1 MKVRDRMKIL
11 IDNGH
16 GVNTSGKRSPKGR
29 YGILFEYEFNRAIA
43 KPLVDRLKK
52 MGYDAQLIVPED
64 NDVSL
69 GERCR
74 RVNKVCDE
82 VGAKNCI
89 FISIHANASSNCETF
104 QKPSG
109 WSSFVYYHSSNASKR
124 LAQCLFDEA
133 EKKGLL
139 GNRCV
144 PPEHYW
150 QSGFYVL
157 KNTKCCAVL
166 TENLFYDNEAEY
178 EVLCSEKG
186 REEII
191 DLHIKGIVRF
201 IEEIQENN
209 K

>member
-1 MKVRDRMKIL
+1 MLKNIKVL

-16 GVNTSGKRSPKGR
+16 GVNTAGKRSPKGR

-43 KPLVDRLKK
+43 KPLVERLKK
-52 MGYDAQLIVPED
+52 LGIDAELVVPED
-64 NDVSL
+64 NDISL

-109 WSSFVYYHSSNASKR
+109 WSAFVYTKASNASKR
-124 LAQCLFDEA
+124 LAQCLYDEA
-133 EKKGLL
+133 EKRGLK

-144 PPEHYW
+144 PPERYW
-150 QSGFYVL
+150 TTNFYVL
-157 KNTKCCAVL
+157 KHTNCPAVL

-191 DLHIKGIVRF
+191 DLHIDGIVKY
-201 IEEIQENN
+201 IKELES

>member
-1 MKVRDRMKIL
+1 MKIL

-109 WSSFVYYHSSNASKR
+109 WSAFVYYHSSNASKR

-133 EKKGLL
+133 QKKKLL
-139 GNRCV
+139 GNRSI

-150 QSGFYVL
+150 QSGFFVL
-157 KNTKCCAVL
+157 KNTKCPAVL

>member
-1 MKVRDRMKIL
+1 MLKNIKVL

-16 GVNTSGKRSPKGR
+16 GCDTSGKRSPKGKF
-29 YGILFEYEFNRAIA
+29 GILYEYEFNRAIA
-43 KPLVDRLKK
+43 KPLVERLKK
-52 MGYDAQLIVPED
+52 LGIDAELVVTED
-64 NDVSL
+64 NDISL

-109 WSSFVYYHSSNASKR
+109 WSGFVYYHSSNASKR
-124 LAQCLFDEA
+124 LAQCLYDEA
-133 EKKGLL
+133 EKRGLK

-144 PPEHYW
+144 PPERYW
-150 QSGFYVL
+150 TAGFYVL

-191 DLHIKGIVRF
+191 DLHVKAIVRF
-201 IEEIQENN
+201 IKEMENN

>member
-1 MKVRDRMKIL
+1 MLKNIKVL

-16 GVNTSGKRSPKGR
+16 GKNTQGKRSPKGR
-29 YGILFEYEFNRAIA
+29 YGILFEFEFNRAIA
-43 KPLVDRLKK
+43 KPLVERLKK
-52 MGYDAQLIVPED
+52 LGIDAELVVPED
-64 NDVSL
+64 NDISL

-109 WSSFVYYHSSNASKR
+109 WSAFVYTKASNASKR
-124 LAQCLFDEA
+124 LAQCLYDEA
-133 EKKGLL
+133 EKRGLK
-139 GNRCV
+139 GNRAV
-144 PPEHYW
+144 PDCHYW

-157 KNTKCCAVL
+157 KNTKCAAVL
-166 TENLFYDNEAEY
+166 TENLFYDNHSDY
-178 EVLCSEKG
+178 LYLCSEKG

-191 DLHIKGIVRF
+191 DLHIKAIVRF
-201 IEEIQENN
+201 IKEMENN

>member
-1 MKVRDRMKIL
+1 MKIL

-16 GVNTSGKRSPKGR
+16 GVNTAGKRSPKGGK
-29 YGILFEYEFNRAIA
+29 YGVLYEYAFNRAIA

-52 MGYDAQLIVPED
+52 MGYDAELVVTED

-74 RVNKVCDE
+74 RVNRWCDKL
-82 VGAKNCI
+82 GAKNCI
-89 FISIHANASSNCETF
+89 FISIHSNASSNCETW

-124 LAQCLFDEA
+124 LSQCLFDEA
-133 EKKGLL
+133 EKRGLL
-139 GNRCV
+139 GNRAI

-191 DLHIKGIVRF
+191 DLHIKGIVRY
-201 IEEIQENN
+201 IQEIENN

>member
-1 MKVRDRMKIL
+1 MSIKKVL

-16 GVNTSGKRSPKGR
+16 GVDTQGKRSPKGKF
-29 YGILFEYEFNRAIA
+29 GILYEFEFNRAIA
-43 KPLVDRLKK
+43 KPLVERLKK
-52 MGYDAQLIVPED
+52 LGIDAELVVPED
-64 NDVSL
+64 NDISL

-74 RVNKVCDE
+74 RVNRVCDKL
-82 VGAKNCI
+82 GAKNVL

-109 WSSFVYYHSSNASKR
+109 WSAFVYRKASNASKR

-139 GNRCV
+139 GNRAV
-144 PPEHYW
+144 PDCHYW
-150 QSGFYVL
+150 QSGFFVL
-157 KNTKCCAVL
+157 RNTRCAAVL

-191 DLHIKGIVRF
+191 SLHINGIVRYLQ
-201 IEEIQENN
+201 ENENN